1 MNEFIK
7 ILLSL
12 SASGTLLL
20 LLILGLKPLY
30 KNRFSKRW
38 QYYIWIV
45 VALRFLLPFTPD
57 TTIIGSLFEKFDTA
71 TITNEIPTNPNVPVP
86 ADTGNSKAEPIQT
99 NREVTTAAMREPFN
113 KYVCLFFI
121 WSALALVLF
130 VRKVTVYQGFIQ
142 YIKAGN
148 KEVSD
153 VKTLNLL
160 SDCEEKL
167 NIKTRVELSCNSL
180 IASPMLIGFFRPRII
195 LPIGELE
202 DKELSYIFVHE
213 LIHYKQRDM
222 FYKWLIQIVV
232 CVHWFNPFVYLLERE
247 VNKSCELSCDEKVIS
262 VLDDTA
268 RREYGDTLISFLKS
282 NNLYKSSLAS
292 VTLTEGAEQLK
303 ERLGAIMKFR
313 KKSKVII
320 AITTIFTVAVCVCFF
335 VTGAYAA
342 PSVANEKKLFMEAA
356 TDIYGNDEEKK
367 QFTEIITASGEMIGI
382 IDNNKE
388 IERFVKQLDIE
399 SWNDMEQLPEDIDL
413 VYSYIS
419 YEVIDEPIFL
429 QDGKQLVNMSTLEF
443 YISSKGEYIIRD
455 YNQEIETIARIS
467 EKAGQFLNAP
477 EDLELNKNITAKDIL
492 NGWGL
497 DFYVPNSDIEKTDDI
512 ENVRYYQG
520 ETSFTEKELRKTSN
534 EQKIQFYGADKNTL
548 LNEIDDISE
557 IAQYLNGLA
566 LDRWEYVD
574 DAPNPEEVEC
584 QIVRFMLSR
593 HSNEKELKEMDTQ
606 ILYKSGGNYY
616 IEEIISGEYSDRGEF
631 ITYYQVSEEIAK
643 YILSY
648 IETYD
653 RNRTQEQSEQ
663 RMEEQDVSDDENSI
677 FEMELDKYY
686 DDTDPFVNERLF
698 CVSEDI
704 STLKSEISF
713 QMDGKNGIVEIK
725 DNETDE
731 LIWTNTWNENIE
743 NDTFTISLNNI
754 LKENEYV
761 IRFVGTEINY
771 AKIKVVFESDLVQER
786 ERPRKSN

>member
-12 SASGTLLL
+12 SVSGALLL

-30 KNRFSKRW
+30 KNKFSKRW

-57 TTIIGSLFEKFDTA
+57 TTIVGSLFEKFDKA
-71 TITNEIPTNPNVPVP
+71 AITNEIPTSPNVPVP
-86 ADTGNSKAEPIQT
+86 AGTGNNKAEPIQT
-99 NREVTTAAMREPFN
+99 NREITTAAMREPFN

-153 VKTLNLL
+153 IKILNLL

-167 NIKTRVELSCNSL
+167 NIKTRVELSCNPL

-195 LPIGELE
+195 LPVGEWE

-232 CVHWFNPFVYLLERE
+232 CVHWFNPFVYLLEKE

-262 VLDDTA
+262 ILNEKA
-268 RREYGDTLISFLKS
+268 KREYGDTLISFLKS

-313 KKSKVII
+313 KKSKAII
-320 AITTIFTVAVCVCFF
+320 AITAIFTAAVCVCFF

-342 PSVANEKKLFMEAA
+342 PSAANDMKTWKDSEILNEILTEDGVYYIFCDGAGEDDKPLSSVSAGSIKFVLVRKDSYTSIGPFDNMETLMEDVAEQCEYMNTLTQEEKKLVMEAVA
-356 TDIYGNDEEKK
+356 DICGNVE
-367 QFTEIITASGEMIGI
+367 S
-382 IDNNKE
+382 DNK
-388 IERFVKQLDIE
+388 
-399 SWNDMEQLPEDIDL
+399 
-413 VYSYIS
+413 
-419 YEVIDEPIFL
+419 
-429 QDGKQLVNMSTLEF
+429 
-443 YISSKGEYIIRD
+443 
-455 YNQEIETIARIS
+455 
-467 EKAGQFLNAP
+467 
-477 EDLELNKNITAKDIL
+477 
-492 NGWGL
+492 
-497 DFYVPNSDIEKTDDI
+497 
-512 ENVRYYQG
+512 
-520 ETSFTEKELRKTSN
+520 
-534 EQKIQFYGADKNTL
+534 
-548 LNEIDDISE
+548 
-557 IAQYLNGLA
+557 
-566 LDRWEYVD
+566 
-574 DAPNPEEVEC
+574 
-584 QIVRFMLSR
+584 
-593 HSNEKELKEMDTQ
+593 
-606 ILYKSGGNYY
+606 
-616 IEEIISGEYSDRGEF
+616 
-631 ITYYQVSEEIAK
+631 
-643 YILSY
+643 
-648 IETYD
+648 
-653 RNRTQEQSEQ
+653 
-663 RMEEQDVSDDENSI
+663 NSI
-677 FEMELDKYY
+677 FEMELDRYY

-704 STLKSEISF
+704 STLKAKISF
-713 QMDGKNGIVEIK
+713 QMDGKSGLVEIR

-731 LIWTNTWNENIE
+731 LIWANTWNENIE

-771 AKIKVVFESDLVQER
+771 AKIEVIFESGLVRER

>member
-1 MNEFIK
+1 MNEFMK

-12 SASGTLLL
+12 SVSGALLL

-30 KNRFSKRW
+30 KNKFSKRW

-57 TTIIGSLFEKFDTA
+57 TTIVGSLFEKFDTTA
-71 TITNEIPTNPNVPVP
+71 ITNEIPTSPNVPVP

-99 NREVTTAAMREPFN
+99 NREITTAAMREPFN

-153 VKTLNLL
+153 IKILNLL

-167 NIKTRVELSCNSL
+167 NIKTRVELSCNPL

-195 LPIGELE
+195 LPVGEWE

-232 CVHWFNPFVYLLERE
+232 CVHWFNPFVYLLEKE

-262 VLDDTA
+262 ILNEKA
-268 RREYGDTLISFLKS
+268 KREYGDTLISFLKS

-313 KKSKVII
+313 KKSKAII
-320 AITTIFTVAVCVCFF
+320 AITAIFTAAVCVCFF

-342 PSVANEKKLFMEAA
+342 PSAANDMKTWKDSEILNEILTEDGVYYIFCDGAGEDDKPLSSVSAGSIKFVLVRKDSYTSIGPFDNMETLMEDVAEQCEYMNTLTQEEKKLVMEAVA
-356 TDIYGNDEEKK
+356 DICGNVE
-367 QFTEIITASGEMIGI
+367 S
-382 IDNNKE
+382 DNK
-388 IERFVKQLDIE
+388 
-399 SWNDMEQLPEDIDL
+399 
-413 VYSYIS
+413 
-419 YEVIDEPIFL
+419 
-429 QDGKQLVNMSTLEF
+429 
-443 YISSKGEYIIRD
+443 
-455 YNQEIETIARIS
+455 
-467 EKAGQFLNAP
+467 
-477 EDLELNKNITAKDIL
+477 
-492 NGWGL
+492 
-497 DFYVPNSDIEKTDDI
+497 
-512 ENVRYYQG
+512 
-520 ETSFTEKELRKTSN
+520 
-534 EQKIQFYGADKNTL
+534 
-548 LNEIDDISE
+548 
-557 IAQYLNGLA
+557 
-566 LDRWEYVD
+566 
-574 DAPNPEEVEC
+574 
-584 QIVRFMLSR
+584 
-593 HSNEKELKEMDTQ
+593 
-606 ILYKSGGNYY
+606 
-616 IEEIISGEYSDRGEF
+616 
-631 ITYYQVSEEIAK
+631 
-643 YILSY
+643 
-648 IETYD
+648 
-653 RNRTQEQSEQ
+653 
-663 RMEEQDVSDDENSI
+663 NSI
-677 FEMELDKYY
+677 FEMELDRYY

-704 STLKSEISF
+704 STLKAKISF
-713 QMDGKNGIVEIK
+713 QMDGKSGLVEIR

-731 LIWTNTWNENIE
+731 LIWANTWNENIE

-771 AKIKVVFESDLVQER
+771 AKIEVIFESGLVRER

>member
-1 MNEFIK
+1 MSEFIK

-12 SASGTLLL
+12 SVSGALLL

-30 KNRFSKRW
+30 KNKFSKRW

-57 TTIIGSLFEKFDTA
+57 TTIVGSLFEKFDTA
-71 TITNEIPTNPNVPVP
+71 AITNEIPTSPNVPVP

-99 NREVTTAAMREPFN
+99 NREITTAAMREPFN

-153 VKTLNLL
+153 IKILNLL

-167 NIKTRVELSCNSL
+167 NIKTRVELSCNPL

-195 LPIGELE
+195 LPVGEWE

-222 FYKWLIQIVV
+222 FYKWLIQLVV
-232 CVHWFNPFVYLLERE
+232 CVHWFNPFVYLLEKE
-247 VNKSCELSCDEKVIS
+247 VNKSCELSCDEIVLS
-262 VLDDTA
+262 VLDDSA
-268 RREYGDTLISFLKS
+268 KREYGDTLISFYKS

-320 AITTIFTVAVCVCFF
+320 AITAIFTIAVCICFF
-335 VTGAYAA
+335 VAGAYAA
-342 PSVANEKKLFMEAA
+342 PSTANEKNSFMEAA
-356 TDIYGNDEEKK
+356 ADIFGNDEEKK
-367 QFTEIITASGEMIGI
+367 QFTEIISASGETIGI

-429 QDGKQLVNMSTLEF
+429 QDGKQLVNKSTLEF

-455 YNQEIETIARIS
+455 YNQEIEAIARIS
-467 EKAGQFLNAP
+467 EKAGRFLNAP

-492 NGWGL
+492 DGWGL

-512 ENVRYYQG
+512 ENARYYQGETSFIESARYYQG
-520 ETSFTEKELRKTSN
+520 ETSFTEEELRRTSK
-534 EQKIQFYGADKNTL
+534 EQKIQFYGADKSTL

-566 LDRWEYVD
+566 LDQWEYAD
-574 DAPNPEEVEC
+574 NAPNPEEVEC

-593 HSNEKELKEMDTQ
+593 DNKKELKEMCTE
-606 ILYKSGGNYY
+606 ILYKSNGNYY
-616 IEEIISGEYSDRGEF
+616 IEEIIPGEYSEQGEF

-648 IETYD
+648 I
-653 RNRTQEQSEQ
+653 
-663 RMEEQDVSDDENSI
+663 
-677 FEMELDKYY
+677 
-686 DDTDPFVNERLF
+686 
-698 CVSEDI
+698 
-704 STLKSEISF
+704 
-713 QMDGKNGIVEIK
+713 GI
-725 DNETDE
+725 
-731 LIWTNTWNENIE
+731 
-743 NDTFTISLNNI
+743 
-754 LKENEYV
+754 
-761 IRFVGTEINY
+761 
-771 AKIKVVFESDLVQER
+771 A
-786 ERPRKSN
+786 SN

>member
-1 MNEFIK
+1 MSEFIK

-12 SASGTLLL
+12 SVSGALLL

-30 KNRFSKRW
+30 KNKFSKRW

-57 TTIIGSLFEKFDTA
+57 TTIIGSLFEKFDTTA
-71 TITNEIPTNPNVPVP
+71 ITNEIPTNPNVPVP

-99 NREVTTAAMREPFN
+99 NREITTAAMREPFN

-153 VKTLNLL
+153 IKILNLL

-167 NIKTRVELSCNSL
+167 NIKTRVELSCNPL

-195 LPIGELE
+195 LPVGEWE

-232 CVHWFNPFVYLLERE
+232 CVHWFNPFVYLLEKE

-268 RREYGDTLISFLKS
+268 RREYGDILISFLKS

-313 KKSKVII
+313 KKSKAII
-320 AITTIFTVAVCVCFF
+320 AITAIFTVAVCVCFF

-342 PSVANEKKLFMEAA
+342 PSVVNDMKTWDNSEILNEVLTEDGVYYIFCDGAREDDKPLSSVSAGSIKFVLVRKDSYTSVGPFGNMETLIEDVAKQCEYMNTLTQEEKQLLMKAA
-356 TDIYGNDEEKK
+356 ADIYGN
-367 QFTEIITASGEMIGI
+367 
-382 IDNNKE
+382 
-388 IERFVKQLDIE
+388 VE
-399 SWNDMEQLPEDIDL
+399 SD
-413 VYSYIS
+413 
-419 YEVIDEPIFL
+419 
-429 QDGKQLVNMSTLEF
+429 
-443 YISSKGEYIIRD
+443 
-455 YNQEIETIARIS
+455 
-467 EKAGQFLNAP
+467 
-477 EDLELNKNITAKDIL
+477 NKNSIL
-492 NGWGL
+492 
-497 DFYVPNSDIEKTDDI
+497 
-512 ENVRYYQG
+512 
-520 ETSFTEKELRKTSN
+520 
-534 EQKIQFYGADKNTL
+534 
-548 LNEIDDISE
+548 
-557 IAQYLNGLA
+557 
-566 LDRWEYVD
+566 
-574 DAPNPEEVEC
+574 
-584 QIVRFMLSR
+584 
-593 HSNEKELKEMDTQ
+593 
-606 ILYKSGGNYY
+606 
-616 IEEIISGEYSDRGEF
+616 
-631 ITYYQVSEEIAK
+631 
-643 YILSY
+643 
-648 IETYD
+648 
-653 RNRTQEQSEQ
+653 
-663 RMEEQDVSDDENSI
+663 
-677 FEMELDKYY
+677 EMELDRYY

-704 STLKSEISF
+704 NTLKAKISF
-713 QMDGKNGIVEIK
+713 QMDGKSGIVEIR

-731 LIWTNTWNENIE
+731 LIWANTWNGNIE
-743 NDTFTISLNNI
+743 NDTFTILLNNI
-754 LKENEYV
+754 LGENEYV
-761 IRFVGTEINY
+761 IKFVGTEINY
-771 AKIKVVFESDLVQER
+771 AKIKVAFESDLVQER

>member
-12 SASGTLLL
+12 SVSGALLL

-30 KNRFSKRW
+30 KNKFSKRW

-57 TTIIGSLFEKFDTA
+57 TTIIGSLFEKFDTTA
-71 TITNEIPTNPNVPVP
+71 ITNEIPTNPNVPVP

-99 NREVTTAAMREPFN
+99 NREITTAAMREPFN

-153 VKTLNLL
+153 IKILNLL

-167 NIKTRVELSCNSL
+167 NIKTRVELSCNPL

-195 LPIGELE
+195 LPVYELE

-213 LIHYKQRDM
+213 LTHYKQRDM

-232 CVHWFNPFVYLLERE
+232 CAHWFNPFVYLLEKE

-262 VLDDTA
+262 ILNEKA
-268 RREYGDTLISFLKS
+268 KREYGDTLISFLKS

-313 KKSKVII
+313 EKSKAII
-320 AITTIFTVAVCVCFF
+320 AITAIFTAAVCVCFF

-342 PSVANEKKLFMEAA
+342 PSAANDMKTWKDSEILNEILTEDGVYYIFCDGAGEDDKPLSSVSAGSIKFVLVRKDSYTSIGPFDNMETLMEDVAEQCEYMNTLTQEEKKLVMEAVA
-356 TDIYGNDEEKK
+356 DICGNVE
-367 QFTEIITASGEMIGI
+367 S
-382 IDNNKE
+382 DNK
-388 IERFVKQLDIE
+388 
-399 SWNDMEQLPEDIDL
+399 
-413 VYSYIS
+413 
-419 YEVIDEPIFL
+419 
-429 QDGKQLVNMSTLEF
+429 
-443 YISSKGEYIIRD
+443 
-455 YNQEIETIARIS
+455 
-467 EKAGQFLNAP
+467 
-477 EDLELNKNITAKDIL
+477 
-492 NGWGL
+492 
-497 DFYVPNSDIEKTDDI
+497 
-512 ENVRYYQG
+512 
-520 ETSFTEKELRKTSN
+520 
-534 EQKIQFYGADKNTL
+534 
-548 LNEIDDISE
+548 
-557 IAQYLNGLA
+557 
-566 LDRWEYVD
+566 
-574 DAPNPEEVEC
+574 
-584 QIVRFMLSR
+584 
-593 HSNEKELKEMDTQ
+593 
-606 ILYKSGGNYY
+606 
-616 IEEIISGEYSDRGEF
+616 
-631 ITYYQVSEEIAK
+631 
-643 YILSY
+643 
-648 IETYD
+648 
-653 RNRTQEQSEQ
+653 
-663 RMEEQDVSDDENSI
+663 NSI
-677 FEMELDKYY
+677 FEMELDRYY

-704 STLKSEISF
+704 STLKAKISF
-713 QMDGKNGIVEIK
+713 QMDGKSGLVEIR

-731 LIWTNTWNENIE
+731 LIWANTWNENIE

-771 AKIKVVFESDLVQER
+771 AKIEVIFESGLVRER

>member
-1 MNEFIK
+1 
-7 ILLSL
+7 LSL
-12 SASGTLLL
+12 SVSGALLL

-30 KNRFSKRW
+30 KNKFSKRW

-57 TTIIGSLFEKFDTA
+57 TTIIGSLFEKFDTTA
-71 TITNEIPTNPNVPVP
+71 ITNEIPTNPNVPVP

-99 NREVTTAAMREPFN
+99 NREITTAAMREPVD

-153 VKTLNLL
+153 IKILNLL

-167 NIKTRVELSCNSL
+167 KIKTRVELSCNPL

-195 LPIGELE
+195 LPVGEWE

-232 CVHWFNPFVYLLERE
+232 CVHWFNPFVYLLEKE

-262 VLDDTA
+262 ILNEKA
-268 RREYGDTLISFLKS
+268 KREYGDTLISFLKS

-313 KKSKVII
+313 KKSKAII
-320 AITTIFTVAVCVCFF
+320 AITAIFTAAVCVCFF

-342 PSVANEKKLFMEAA
+342 PSAANDMKTWKDSEILNEILTEDGVYYIFCDGAGEDDKPLSSVSAGSIKFVLVRKDSYTSIGPFDNMETLMEDVAEQCEYMNTLTQEEKKLVMEAVA
-356 TDIYGNDEEKK
+356 DICGNVE
-367 QFTEIITASGEMIGI
+367 S
-382 IDNNKE
+382 DNK
-388 IERFVKQLDIE
+388 
-399 SWNDMEQLPEDIDL
+399 
-413 VYSYIS
+413 
-419 YEVIDEPIFL
+419 
-429 QDGKQLVNMSTLEF
+429 
-443 YISSKGEYIIRD
+443 
-455 YNQEIETIARIS
+455 
-467 EKAGQFLNAP
+467 
-477 EDLELNKNITAKDIL
+477 
-492 NGWGL
+492 
-497 DFYVPNSDIEKTDDI
+497 
-512 ENVRYYQG
+512 
-520 ETSFTEKELRKTSN
+520 
-534 EQKIQFYGADKNTL
+534 
-548 LNEIDDISE
+548 
-557 IAQYLNGLA
+557 
-566 LDRWEYVD
+566 
-574 DAPNPEEVEC
+574 
-584 QIVRFMLSR
+584 
-593 HSNEKELKEMDTQ
+593 
-606 ILYKSGGNYY
+606 
-616 IEEIISGEYSDRGEF
+616 
-631 ITYYQVSEEIAK
+631 
-643 YILSY
+643 
-648 IETYD
+648 
-653 RNRTQEQSEQ
+653 
-663 RMEEQDVSDDENSI
+663 NSI
-677 FEMELDKYY
+677 FEMELDRYY

-704 STLKSEISF
+704 STLKAKISF
-713 QMDGKNGIVEIK
+713 QMDGKSGLVEIR

-731 LIWTNTWNENIE
+731 LIWANTWNENIE

-771 AKIKVVFESDLVQER
+771 AKIEVIFESGLVRER

>member
-1 MNEFIK
+1 MSEFIK

-12 SASGTLLL
+12 SVSGALLL

-30 KNRFSKRW
+30 KNKFSKRW

-57 TTIIGSLFEKFDTA
+57 TTIIGSLFEKFDTTA
-71 TITNEIPTNPNVPVP
+71 ITNEIPTNPNVPVP

-99 NREVTTAAMREPFN
+99 NREITTAAMREPVD

-153 VKTLNLL
+153 IKILNLL

-167 NIKTRVELSCNSL
+167 KIKTRVELSCNPL

-195 LPIGELE
+195 LPVGEWE

-213 LIHYKQRDM
+213 LIHYKQGDM

-232 CVHWFNPFVYLLERE
+232 CVHWFNPFVYLLEKE

-262 VLDDTA
+262 ILNEKA
-268 RREYGDTLISFLKS
+268 KREYGDTLISFLKS

-313 KKSKVII
+313 KKSKAII
-320 AITTIFTVAVCVCFF
+320 AITAIFTAAVCVCFF

-342 PSVANEKKLFMEAA
+342 PSAANDMKTWKDSEILNEILTEDGVYYIFCDGAGEDDKPLSSVSAGSIKFVLVRKDSYTSIGPFDNMETLMEDVAEQCEYMNTLTQEEKKLVMEAVA
-356 TDIYGNDEEKK
+356 DICGNVE
-367 QFTEIITASGEMIGI
+367 S
-382 IDNNKE
+382 DNK
-388 IERFVKQLDIE
+388 
-399 SWNDMEQLPEDIDL
+399 
-413 VYSYIS
+413 
-419 YEVIDEPIFL
+419 
-429 QDGKQLVNMSTLEF
+429 
-443 YISSKGEYIIRD
+443 
-455 YNQEIETIARIS
+455 
-467 EKAGQFLNAP
+467 
-477 EDLELNKNITAKDIL
+477 
-492 NGWGL
+492 
-497 DFYVPNSDIEKTDDI
+497 
-512 ENVRYYQG
+512 
-520 ETSFTEKELRKTSN
+520 
-534 EQKIQFYGADKNTL
+534 
-548 LNEIDDISE
+548 
-557 IAQYLNGLA
+557 
-566 LDRWEYVD
+566 
-574 DAPNPEEVEC
+574 
-584 QIVRFMLSR
+584 
-593 HSNEKELKEMDTQ
+593 
-606 ILYKSGGNYY
+606 
-616 IEEIISGEYSDRGEF
+616 
-631 ITYYQVSEEIAK
+631 
-643 YILSY
+643 
-648 IETYD
+648 
-653 RNRTQEQSEQ
+653 
-663 RMEEQDVSDDENSI
+663 NSI
-677 FEMELDKYY
+677 FEMELDRYY

-704 STLKSEISF
+704 STLKAKISF
-713 QMDGKNGIVEIK
+713 QMDGKSGLVEIR

-731 LIWTNTWNENIE
+731 LIWANTWNENIE

-771 AKIKVVFESDLVQER
+771 AKIEVIFESGLVRER

>member
-1 MNEFIK
+1 MSEFIK

-12 SASGTLLL
+12 SVSGALLL

-30 KNRFSKRW
+30 KNKFSKRW

-57 TTIIGSLFEKFDTA
+57 TTIIGSLFEKFDTTA
-71 TITNEIPTNPNVPVP
+71 ITNEIPTNPNVPVP

-99 NREVTTAAMREPFN
+99 NREITTAAMREPVD

-153 VKTLNLL
+153 IKILNLL

-167 NIKTRVELSCNSL
+167 KIKTRVELSCNPL

-195 LPIGELE
+195 LPVGEWE

-232 CVHWFNPFVYLLERE
+232 CVHWFNPFVYLLEKE

-262 VLDDTA
+262 ILNEKA
-268 RREYGDTLISFLKS
+268 KREYGDTLISFLKS

-313 KKSKVII
+313 KKSKAII
-320 AITTIFTVAVCVCFF
+320 AITAIFTAAVCVCFF

-342 PSVANEKKLFMEAA
+342 PSAANDMKTWKDSEILNEILTEDGVYYIFCDGAGEDDKPLSSVSAGSIKFVLVRKDSYTSIGPFDNMETLMEDVAEQCEYMNTLTQEEKKLVMEAVA
-356 TDIYGNDEEKK
+356 DICGNVE
-367 QFTEIITASGEMIGI
+367 S
-382 IDNNKE
+382 DNK
-388 IERFVKQLDIE
+388 
-399 SWNDMEQLPEDIDL
+399 
-413 VYSYIS
+413 
-419 YEVIDEPIFL
+419 
-429 QDGKQLVNMSTLEF
+429 
-443 YISSKGEYIIRD
+443 
-455 YNQEIETIARIS
+455 
-467 EKAGQFLNAP
+467 
-477 EDLELNKNITAKDIL
+477 
-492 NGWGL
+492 
-497 DFYVPNSDIEKTDDI
+497 
-512 ENVRYYQG
+512 
-520 ETSFTEKELRKTSN
+520 
-534 EQKIQFYGADKNTL
+534 
-548 LNEIDDISE
+548 
-557 IAQYLNGLA
+557 
-566 LDRWEYVD
+566 
-574 DAPNPEEVEC
+574 
-584 QIVRFMLSR
+584 
-593 HSNEKELKEMDTQ
+593 
-606 ILYKSGGNYY
+606 
-616 IEEIISGEYSDRGEF
+616 
-631 ITYYQVSEEIAK
+631 
-643 YILSY
+643 
-648 IETYD
+648 
-653 RNRTQEQSEQ
+653 
-663 RMEEQDVSDDENSI
+663 NSI
-677 FEMELDKYY
+677 FEMELDRYY

-704 STLKSEISF
+704 STLKAKISF
-713 QMDGKNGIVEIK
+713 QMDGKSGLVEIR

-731 LIWTNTWNENIE
+731 LIWANTWNENIE
-743 NDTFTISLNNI
+743 NDTFIISLNNI

-771 AKIKVVFESDLVQER
+771 AKIEVIFESGLVRER